1 MTDQDPPRLAVS
13 LDWVIV
19 DAIGA
24 VITGL
29 GVLGLAG
36 GGGALHPLLDN
47 RVAAGACIVT
57 GIGLM
62 GVSLAK
68 ILQRMRASA
77 ERRR

>member
-1 MTDQDPPRLAVS
+1 MTDRDPPRLTIP

-24 VITGL
+24 VITGV
-29 GVLGLAG
+29 GVLGLT
-36 GGGALHPLLDN
+36 GGGAAIHPLLGN
-47 RVAAGACIVT
+47 PLVAGACVVI

-62 GVSLAK
+62 AVALVR